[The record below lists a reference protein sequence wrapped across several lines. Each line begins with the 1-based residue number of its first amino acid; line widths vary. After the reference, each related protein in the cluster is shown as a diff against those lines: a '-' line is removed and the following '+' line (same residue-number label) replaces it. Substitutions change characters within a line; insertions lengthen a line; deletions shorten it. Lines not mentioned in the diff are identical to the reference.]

1 MDAKGMNMQAY
12 SAHRTREVAE
22 ALAARTNE
30 QRANLAVAL
39 VNHLSLLS
47 ALESV
52 VKGIEIDDRL
62 ATRVDL
68 LFQLISVSLMQVA
81 RSSGLEPEELQ
92 SVSEALHRDRQD
104 VLEQMMRNPP
114 G

>member
-1 MDAKGMNMQAY
+1 MNMQAY

-47 ALESV
+47 ALESM
-52 VKGIEIDDRL
+52 VKGIEIDAPL
-62 ATRVDL
+62 NPNA
-68 LFQLISVSLMQVA
+68 LMPLTA
-81 RSSGLEPEELQ
+81 PSRSW
-92 SVSEALHRDRQD
+92 VVKAL
-104 VLEQMMRNPP
+104 
-114 G
+114 